1 MIRPN
6 YNIRA
11 KIYQSAG
18 KHSYFRLNLMDS
30 ASLRSL
36 TPLLDGID
44 RWVELAPLLPVI
56 VSLELV
62 LSADNAVA
70 LASITRNLNSREL
83 QKQALNVGIFIA
95 LLLRILVI
103 LTAQFFL
110 NFWPIKLIGGI
121 YLITLSFSKILG
133 FENNY
138 IVDETQINTKN
149 NQTNLFKVILL
160 LSITDLAFSID
171 SITAAVAISDQFL
184 LVITGA
190 IIGVIALRFTS
201 GLFIKW
207 LEIYCNLEKA
217 GYIAVA
223 IVGFKLIIQLIFYKL
238 IIPEYLFFLTM
249 LCLFLWGF
257 SKRINEFS

>member
-1 MIRPN
+1 
-6 YNIRA
+6 
-11 KIYQSAG
+11 
-18 KHSYFRLNLMDS
+18 MDS

-70 LASITRNLNSREL
+70 LASITKNLNNIDL
-83 QKQALNVGIFIA
+83 QRKALNIGIFIA

-110 NFWPIKLIGGI
+110 NFWPVKLIGGI
-121 YLITLSFSKILG
+121 YLISLSISKFLSLNNNDSDKNIH
-133 FENNY
+133 ENSKKSN
-138 IVDETQINTKN
+138 IS
-149 NQTNLFKVILL
+149 LFKVILL
-160 LSITDLAFSID
+160 LSVTDLAFSID

-207 LEIYCNLEKA
+207 LEIYINLEKA
-217 GYIAVA
+217 GYIAVGL
-223 IVGFKLIIQLIFYKL
+223 IGIKLIIQLILYKL
-238 IIPEYLFFLTM
+238 IIPEYLFFLVM

-257 SKRINEFS
+257 SKKDILINNV

>member
-1 MIRPN
+1 
-6 YNIRA
+6 
-11 KIYQSAG
+11 
-18 KHSYFRLNLMDS
+18 MDS

-44 RWVELAPLLPVI
+44 RWVELAPLLPII

-70 LASITRNLNSREL
+70 LASITKNLNNIDQ
-83 QKQALNVGIFIA
+83 QKKALNIGIFIA
-95 LLLRILVI
+95 LILRILVI

-110 NFWPIKLIGGI
+110 NFWPVRLIGGF
-121 YLITLSFSKILG
+121 YLISLSVSKFLKI
-133 FENNY
+133 NNNSTNDNEKY
-138 IVDETQINTKN
+138 SN
-149 NQTNLFKVILL
+149 NKSDTSLFKVILL
-160 LSITDLAFSID
+160 LSVTDLAFSID

-207 LEIYCNLEKA
+207 LEIYVNLEKA
-217 GYIAVA
+217 GYLAIA
-223 IVGFKLIIQLIFYKL
+223 IIGIKLIIQLIFYKI
-238 IIPEYLFFLTM
+238 IIPEYLFFLLM
-249 LCLFLWGF
+249 LCIFLWGF
-257 SKRINEFS
+257 SIKVSTIEKI

>member
-1 MIRPN
+1 
-6 YNIRA
+6 
-11 KIYQSAG
+11 
-18 KHSYFRLNLMDS
+18 MDS

-70 LASITRNLNSREL
+70 LASITKNLNDIKL
-83 QKQALNVGIFIA
+83 QKIALNIGILIA

-103 LTAQFFL
+103 LTAQFIL
-110 NFWPIKLIGGI
+110 NFWPVKLIGGL
-121 YLITLSFSKILG
+121 YLITLSVSKILSVSNV
-133 FENNY
+133 ESDN
-138 IVDETQINTKN
+138 IDDLKKTNTN
-149 NQTNLFKVILL
+149 ISLLKVILL
-160 LSITDLAFSID
+160 LAVTDLAFSID

-184 LVITGA
+184 LVISGA

-201 GLFIKW
+201 GLFIRW
-207 LEIYCNLEKA
+207 LEIYVNLEKA

-223 IVGFKLIIQLIFYKL
+223 IIGIKLILQLIFYDI
-238 IIPEYLFFLTM
+238 IIPEYLFFLVM

-257 SKRINEFS
+257 SSKNQKFNNI

>member
-1 MIRPN
+1 
-6 YNIRA
+6 
-11 KIYQSAG
+11 
-18 KHSYFRLNLMDS
+18 MDS

-70 LASITRNLNSREL
+70 LASITKNLNNIDL
-83 QKQALNVGIFIA
+83 QRKALNIGIFIA

-110 NFWPIKLIGGI
+110 NFWPVKLIGGI
-121 YLITLSFSKILG
+121 YLISLSISKFISLNSNDSNKDINDKSDNSKIS
-133 FENNY
+133 
-138 IVDETQINTKN
+138 
-149 NQTNLFKVILL
+149 LFRVILL

-207 LEIYCNLEKA
+207 LEIYINLEKA
-217 GYIAVA
+217 GYIAVGL
-223 IVGFKLIIQLIFYKL
+223 IGLKLIIQLILYKVV
-238 IIPEYLFFLTM
+238 IPEYLFFLVM
-249 LCLFLWGF
+249 LGLFLWGF
-257 SKRINEFS
+257 SKKDNVINDV

>member
-1 MIRPN
+1 
-6 YNIRA
+6 
-11 KIYQSAG
+11 
-18 KHSYFRLNLMDS
+18 MDS

-70 LASITRNLNSREL
+70 LASITKNLNNIDL
-83 QKQALNVGIFIA
+83 QRKALNIGIFIA

-110 NFWPIKLIGGI
+110 NFWPVKLIGGI
-121 YLITLSFSKILG
+121 YLISLSISKFLSLNNNDSEKNIN
-133 FENNY
+133 ENSEKSN
-138 IVDETQINTKN
+138 IS
-149 NQTNLFKVILL
+149 LFKVILL
-160 LSITDLAFSID
+160 LSVTDLAFSID

-207 LEIYCNLEKA
+207 LEIYINLEKA
-217 GYIAVA
+217 GYIAVGL
-223 IVGFKLIIQLIFYKL
+223 IGLKLIIQLVLFKL
-238 IIPEYLFFLTM
+238 VIPEYLFFLVM
-249 LCLFLWGF
+249 LFLFIWGF
-257 SKRINEFS
+257 SKKNSSINNV

>member
-1 MIRPN
+1 
-6 YNIRA
+6 
-11 KIYQSAG
+11 
-18 KHSYFRLNLMDS
+18 MDS
-30 ASLRSL
+30 ASLRSI

-70 LASITRNLNSREL
+70 LASITKTLNNINL
-83 QKQALNVGIFIA
+83 QKKALDIGILIA
-95 LLLRILVI
+95 LLLRIIVI
-103 LTAQFFL
+103 LSAQYVL
-110 NFWPIKLIGGI
+110 KFWPVKLIGGI
-121 YLITLSFSKILG
+121 YLISLSISKLIG
-133 FENNY
+133 TNNN
-138 IVDETQINTKN
+138 ESTKN
-149 NQTNLFKVILL
+149 NIRVDSTKSLLNVILL

-207 LEIYCNLEKA
+207 LEIYINLEKA

-223 IVGFKLIIQLIFYKL
+223 LIGIKLIISLIFYY
-238 IIPEYLFFLTM
+238 IVIPEYLFFIIM
-249 LCLFLWGF
+249 LLLFLWGF
-257 SKRINEFS
+257 SSKDNVTKDI

>member
-1 MIRPN
+1 
-6 YNIRA
+6 
-11 KIYQSAG
+11 
-18 KHSYFRLNLMDS
+18 MDS

-44 RWVELAPLLPVI
+44 RWVELAPLLPII

-70 LASITRNLNSREL
+70 LASITKNLQNIEL
-83 QKQALNVGIFIA
+83 QKKALNIGILIA

-103 LTAQFFL
+103 LTAQFIL
-110 NFWPIKLIGGI
+110 NFWPVKLIGGI
-121 YLITLSFSKILG
+121 YLISLSISKIIFLDKNPTD
-133 FENNY
+133 ENVN
-138 IVDETQINTKN
+138 QRINKSKSS
-149 NQTNLFKVILL
+149 LFNVILL
-160 LSITDLAFSID
+160 LAVTDLAFSID

-207 LEIYCNLEKA
+207 LEIYINLEKA
-217 GYIAVA
+217 GYIAVG
-223 IVGFKLIIQLIFYKL
+223 IIGIKLILQLILYKL
-238 IIPEYLFFLTM
+238 IIPEYLFFLIM

-257 SKRINEFS
+257 SKKKSTI

>member
-1 MIRPN
+1 
-6 YNIRA
+6 
-11 KIYQSAG
+11 
-18 KHSYFRLNLMDS
+18 MDS

-70 LASITRNLNSREL
+70 LASITKKLNNLDL
-83 QKQALNVGIFIA
+83 QKKALNIGIFIA
-95 LLLRILVI
+95 LILRILVI

-110 NFWPIKLIGGI
+110 NFWPVKLVGGL
-121 YLITLSFSKILG
+121 YLILLSINKFININKKETN
-133 FENNY
+133 ENN
-138 IVDETQINTKN
+138 EAINFN
-149 NQTNLFKVILL
+149 SRISLLNVILL
-160 LSITDLAFSID
+160 LAVTDLAFSID

-207 LEIYCNLEKA
+207 LELYVNLEKA

-223 IVGFKLIIQLIFYKL
+223 IIGIKLIIQLIFYN
-238 IIPEYLFFLTM
+238 IVIPEYLFFLIM
-249 LCLFLWGF
+249 LCLFFWGF
-257 SKRINEFS
+257 SSKESSIKNI

>member
-1 MIRPN
+1 
-6 YNIRA
+6 
-11 KIYQSAG
+11 
-18 KHSYFRLNLMDS
+18 MDS

-70 LASITRNLNSREL
+70 LASITKNLNNIDL
-83 QKQALNVGIFIA
+83 QRKALNIGIFIA

-110 NFWPIKLIGGI
+110 NFWPVKLIGGI
-121 YLITLSFSKILG
+121 YLISLSISKFLSLNNNDSDKNIN
-133 FENNY
+133 ENSEKSN
-138 IVDETQINTKN
+138 IS
-149 NQTNLFKVILL
+149 LFKVILL
-160 LSITDLAFSID
+160 LSVTDLAFSID

-207 LEIYCNLEKA
+207 LEIYINLEKA
-217 GYIAVA
+217 GYIAVGL
-223 IVGFKLIIQLIFYKL
+223 IGIKLIIQLILYKL
-238 IIPEYLFFLTM
+238 VIPEYLFFLVM
-249 LCLFLWGF
+249 LFLFIWGF
-257 SKRINEFS
+257 SKKNSSINNV

>member
-1 MIRPN
+1 
-6 YNIRA
+6 
-11 KIYQSAG
+11 
-18 KHSYFRLNLMDS
+18 MDS

-70 LASITRNLNSREL
+70 LASITKNLNNIDL
-83 QKQALNVGIFIA
+83 QSKALNIGIFIA

-110 NFWPIKLIGGI
+110 NFWPVKLIGGI
-121 YLITLSFSKILG
+121 YLISLSISKFISLNSNDSNI
-133 FENNY
+133 ESNDN
-138 IVDETQINTKN
+138 IDKSNIS
-149 NQTNLFKVILL
+149 LLRVILL
-160 LSITDLAFSID
+160 LSVTDLAFSID

-207 LEIYCNLEKA
+207 LEIYINLEKA
-217 GYIAVA
+217 GYIAVGL
-223 IVGFKLIIQLIFYKL
+223 IGIKLIIQLILYKL
-238 IIPEYLFFLTM
+238 VIPEYLFFLVM
-249 LCLFLWGF
+249 LCLFIWGF
-257 SKRINEFS
+257 SKKDTLINNV

>member
-1 MIRPN
+1 
-6 YNIRA
+6 
-11 KIYQSAG
+11 
-18 KHSYFRLNLMDS
+18 MDS

-70 LASITRNLNSREL
+70 LASITKNLSDINQ
-83 QKQALNVGIFIA
+83 QKKALNIGIFIA

-110 NFWPIKLIGGI
+110 NFWPVKLIGGL
-121 YLITLSFSKILG
+121 YLISLSISKFISLNKHKI
-133 FENNY
+133 EDKEVNY
-138 IVDETQINTKN
+138 QPQIS
-149 NQTNLFKVILL
+149 LIRVIFL
-160 LSITDLAFSID
+160 LSVTDLAFSID

-190 IIGVIALRFTS
+190 IIGVVALRFTS

-207 LEIYCNLEKA
+207 LEIYVNLEKA

-223 IVGFKLIIQLIFYKL
+223 LIGVKLIIQLIFYN
-238 IIPEYLFFLTM
+238 IVVPEYLFFMIM

-257 SKRINEFS
+257 SKKESTIDII

>member
-1 MIRPN
+1 
-6 YNIRA
+6 
-11 KIYQSAG
+11 
-18 KHSYFRLNLMDS
+18 MDS

-44 RWVELAPLLPVI
+44 QWVELAPLLPI
-56 VSLELV
+56 IISLELV

-70 LASITRNLNSREL
+70 MASITKNLNNIDL
-83 QKQALNVGIFIA
+83 QTKALNIGVFIA
-95 LLLRILVI
+95 LILRILVI

-110 NFWPIKLIGGI
+110 NFWPVKLIGGI
-121 YLITLSFSKILG
+121 YLISLSISKFISI
-133 FENNY
+133 NNTY
-138 IVDETQINTKN
+138 IIDTDKAN
-149 NQTNLFKVILL
+149 NIKSKYSLFKVIILL
-160 LSITDLAFSID
+160 AVTDLAFSID

-207 LEIYCNLEKA
+207 LEIYINLEKA
-217 GYIAVA
+217 GYIAVG
-223 IVGFKLIIQLIFYKL
+223 IIGLKLIIQLIFFQL
-238 IIPEYLFFLTM
+238 VIPEYLFFLAM

-257 SKRINEFS
+257 SSKINTINNI

>member
-1 MIRPN
+1 
-6 YNIRA
+6 
-11 KIYQSAG
+11 
-18 KHSYFRLNLMDS
+18 MDS

-44 RWVELAPLLPVI
+44 RWVELAPLLPVL

-70 LASITRNLNSREL
+70 LASITKNLNNIDL
-83 QKQALNVGIFIA
+83 QRKALNIGIFIA
-95 LLLRILVI
+95 LLLRIIVI

-110 NFWPIKLIGGI
+110 NFWPVKLIGGI
-121 YLITLSFSKILG
+121 YLISLSISKFISL
-133 FENNY
+133 NSN
-138 IVDETQINTKN
+138 D
-149 NQTNLFKVILL
+149 TNIESNDNIDKSNISLLKVILL
-160 LSITDLAFSID
+160 LSVTDLAFSID

-207 LEIYCNLEKA
+207 LEIYINLEKA
-217 GYIAVA
+217 GYIAVGL
-223 IVGFKLIIQLIFYKL
+223 IGTKLIIQLILYEL
-238 IIPEYLFFLTM
+238 VIPEYLFFLVM

-257 SKRINEFS
+257 SKKDTLINNV

>member
-1 MIRPN
+1 
-6 YNIRA
+6 
-11 KIYQSAG
+11 
-18 KHSYFRLNLMDS
+18 MDS

-36 TPLLDGID
+36 TPLLDDID
-44 RWVELAPLLPVI
+44 KWVELAPLLPVI

-70 LASITRNLNSREL
+70 LASITKNLNNIEL
-83 QKQALNVGIFIA
+83 QKKALNIGIFIA
-95 LLLRILVI
+95 FILRVLVI

-110 NFWPIKLIGGI
+110 NLWPVKLIGGI
-121 YLITLSFSKILG
+121 YLISLSISKFLA
-133 FENNY
+133 
-138 IVDETQINTKN
+138 INTKDAIYNDNVN
-149 NQTNLFKVILL
+149 NSQANFSLLNVIIL

-207 LEIYCNLEKA
+207 LEIYINLEKA
-217 GYIAVA
+217 GYIAVG
-223 IVGFKLIIQLIFYKL
+223 IIGIKLIIQLIFYQFV
-238 IIPEYLFFLTM
+238 IPEYLFFLVM
-249 LCLFLWGF
+249 LFLFLWGF
-257 SKRINEFS
+257 SRK

>member
-1 MIRPN
+1 
-6 YNIRA
+6 
-11 KIYQSAG
+11 
-18 KHSYFRLNLMDS
+18 MDS

-44 RWVELAPLLPVI
+44 RWVELAPLLPI
-56 VSLELV
+56 IISLELV

-70 LASITRNLNSREL
+70 LASITKNLNNIDL
-83 QKQALNVGIFIA
+83 QKKALNIGIFIA
-95 LLLRILVI
+95 LLFRIFVI

-110 NFWPIKLIGGI
+110 SFWPVKLIGGI
-121 YLITLSFSKILG
+121 YLISLSISKFLTMS
-133 FENNY
+133 NNSNFDN
-138 IVDETQINTKN
+138 DESNINKSRSS
-149 NQTNLFKVILL
+149 LFNVIILL
-160 LSITDLAFSID
+160 AVTDLAFSID

-207 LEIYCNLEKA
+207 LQIYINLEKA
-217 GYIAVA
+217 GYIAVG
-223 IVGFKLIIQLIFYKL
+223 IIGFKLIIQLIL
-238 IIPEYLFFLTM
+238 NNLVIPEYLFFLIM

-257 SKRINEFS
+257 SSKVVTNNNI

>member
-1 MIRPN
+1 
-6 YNIRA
+6 
-11 KIYQSAG
+11 
-18 KHSYFRLNLMDS
+18 MDS

-70 LASITRNLNSREL
+70 LASITKNLNNIDL
-83 QKQALNVGIFIA
+83 QRKALNIGIFIA
-95 LLLRILVI
+95 LLLRIIVI

-110 NFWPIKLIGGI
+110 NFWPVKLIGGI
-121 YLITLSFSKILG
+121 YLISLSISKFLSLNNNDSDKNTN
-133 FENNY
+133 ENIEKSN
-138 IVDETQINTKN
+138 IS
-149 NQTNLFKVILL
+149 LFKVILL
-160 LSITDLAFSID
+160 LSVTDLAFSID

-207 LEIYCNLEKA
+207 LEIYINLEKA
-217 GYIAVA
+217 GYIAVGL
-223 IVGFKLIIQLIFYKL
+223 IGLKLIIQLVLFKL
-238 IIPEYLFFLTM
+238 VIPEYLFFLVM
-249 LCLFLWGF
+249 LFLFIWGF
-257 SKRINEFS
+257 SKKNSSINNV

>member
-1 MIRPN
+1 
-6 YNIRA
+6 
-11 KIYQSAG
+11 
-18 KHSYFRLNLMDS
+18 MDS

-70 LASITRNLNSREL
+70 LASITKNLSDINQ
-83 QKQALNVGIFIA
+83 QKKALNIGIFIA

-110 NFWPIKLIGGI
+110 NFWPVKLIGGI
-121 YLITLSFSKILG
+121 YLVTLSISKFISLNKKN
-133 FENNY
+133 FE
-138 IVDETQINTKN
+138 DNTV
-149 NQTNLFKVILL
+149 NLQPKISLIRVVFLL
-160 LSITDLAFSID
+160 AVTDLAFSID

-190 IIGVIALRFTS
+190 IIGVVALRFTS
-201 GLFIKW
+201 GLFIRW
-207 LEIYCNLEKA
+207 LEIYVNLEKA

-223 IVGFKLIIQLIFYKL
+223 LIGVKLIIQLIFYN
-238 IIPEYLFFLTM
+238 IVVPEYLFFMLM

-257 SKRINEFS
+257 SKKESTIDII

>member
-1 MIRPN
+1 
-6 YNIRA
+6 
-11 KIYQSAG
+11 
-18 KHSYFRLNLMDS
+18 MDS

-44 RWVELAPLLPVI
+44 RWVELAPLLPI
-56 VSLELV
+56 IISLELV

-70 LASITRNLNSREL
+70 LASITKNLNNIDL
-83 QKQALNVGIFIA
+83 QKRALNIGILIA
-95 LLLRILVI
+95 LLLRIFVI

-110 NFWPIKLIGGI
+110 NFWPVKLIGGI
-121 YLITLSFSKILG
+121 YLISLSISKFISIG
-133 FENNY
+133 NNST
-138 IVDETQINTKN
+138 IDNDKNINSQN
-149 NQTNLFKVILL
+149 SLYKVILL
-160 LSITDLAFSID
+160 LSVTDLAFSID

-207 LEIYCNLEKA
+207 LEIYINLEKA
-217 GYIAVA
+217 GYIAVG
-223 IVGFKLIIQLIFYKL
+223 IIGLKLIIQLIL
-238 IIPEYLFFLTM
+238 SQVVIPEYLFFLVM

-257 SKRINEFS
+257 SSKENTTDNV

>member
-1 MIRPN
+1 
-6 YNIRA
+6 
-11 KIYQSAG
+11 
-18 KHSYFRLNLMDS
+18 MDS

-70 LASITRNLNSREL
+70 LASITKNLNNINL
-83 QKQALNVGIFIA
+83 QKRALNIGIFIA
-95 LLLRILVI
+95 LLLRIIVI

-110 NFWPIKLIGGI
+110 NFWPVKLIGGF
-121 YLITLSFSKILG
+121 YLISLSFFKFFNI
-133 FENNY
+133 
-138 IVDETQINTKN
+138 N
-149 NQTNLFKVILL
+149 NQDSIINDNSNNKKVSNSLVNVILL
-160 LSITDLAFSID
+160 LAVTDLAFSID

-190 IIGVIALRFTS
+190 VIGVIALRFTS
-201 GLFIKW
+201 GLFIRW
-207 LEIYCNLEKA
+207 LEIYVNLEKA

-223 IVGFKLIIQLIFYKL
+223 IIGIKLILQLILYQ
-238 IIPEYLFFLTM
+238 IVIPEYMFFIVM

-257 SKRINEFS
+257 SDKDSNIKDF

>member
-1 MIRPN
+1 
-6 YNIRA
+6 
-11 KIYQSAG
+11 
-18 KHSYFRLNLMDS
+18 MDS

-56 VSLELV
+56 ISLELV

-70 LASITRNLNSREL
+70 LASITKNLESIDL
-83 QKQALNVGIFIA
+83 QEKALNIGIFIA

-103 LTAQFFL
+103 LAAQFIL
-110 NFWPIKLIGGI
+110 NFWPAKLIGGI
-121 YLITLSFSKILG
+121 YLISLSISKFISINDNSSK
-133 FENNY
+133 FDNKNE
-138 IVDETQINTKN
+138 INTSKSS
-149 NQTNLFKVILL
+149 LVKVILL

-190 IIGVIALRFTS
+190 IIGVVALRFTS

-207 LEIYCNLEKA
+207 LEIYSNLEKA
-217 GYIAVA
+217 GYIAVG
-223 IVGFKLIIQLIFYKL
+223 IIGVKLIIQSILHKF
-238 IIPEYLFFLTM
+238 IIPEYLFFLAM

-257 SKRINEFS
+257 SNKYTSRNTS

>member
-1 MIRPN
+1 
-6 YNIRA
+6 
-11 KIYQSAG
+11 
-18 KHSYFRLNLMDS
+18 MDS

-70 LASITRNLNSREL
+70 LASITKNLNNIDL
-83 QKQALNVGIFIA
+83 QRKALNIGIFIA

-110 NFWPIKLIGGI
+110 NFWPVKLIGGI
-121 YLITLSFSKILG
+121 YLISLSISKFLSLNNNDSDKDIK
-133 FENNY
+133 ENTVKSN
-138 IVDETQINTKN
+138 IS
-149 NQTNLFKVILL
+149 LFKVILL
-160 LSITDLAFSID
+160 LSVTDLAFSID

-207 LEIYCNLEKA
+207 LEIYINLEKA
-217 GYIAVA
+217 GYIAVGL
-223 IVGFKLIIQLIFYKL
+223 IGLKLIIQLVLFKL
-238 IIPEYLFFLTM
+238 VIPEYLFFLVM
-249 LCLFLWGF
+249 LFLFIWGF
-257 SKRINEFS
+257 SKKNSSINNV

>member
-1 MIRPN
+1 
-6 YNIRA
+6 
-11 KIYQSAG
+11 
-18 KHSYFRLNLMDS
+18 MDS

-44 RWVELAPLLPVI
+44 RWVELAPLLPVL

-70 LASITRNLNSREL
+70 LASITKNLNNIDL
-83 QKQALNVGIFIA
+83 QKKALNIGIFIA

-110 NFWPIKLIGGI
+110 NFWPVKLIGGI
-121 YLITLSFSKILG
+121 YLISLSISKFISLNSTDSNIESNG
-133 FENNY
+133 
-138 IVDETQINTKN
+138 KN
-149 NQTNLFKVILL
+149 EKSNISLFKVILL
-160 LSITDLAFSID
+160 LSVTDLAFSID
-171 SITAAVAISDQFL
+171 SITAAIAISDQFL

-207 LEIYCNLEKA
+207 LEIYINLEKA
-217 GYIAVA
+217 GYIAVGL
-223 IVGFKLIIQLIFYKL
+223 IGIKLIIQLVLYKL
-238 IIPEYLFFLTM
+238 VIPEYLFFLVM

-257 SKRINEFS
+257 SKKDTLINNA

>member
-1 MIRPN
+1 
-6 YNIRA
+6 
-11 KIYQSAG
+11 
-18 KHSYFRLNLMDS
+18 MDS

-70 LASITRNLNSREL
+70 LASITKNLNNIDL
-83 QKQALNVGIFIA
+83 QRKALNIGIFIA

-110 NFWPIKLIGGI
+110 NFWPVKLIGGI
-121 YLITLSFSKILG
+121 YLISLSISKFLSL
-133 FENNY
+133 NNN
-138 IVDETQINTKN
+138 DSDRNINDNSEKSN
-149 NQTNLFKVILL
+149 ISLFKVILL
-160 LSITDLAFSID
+160 LSVTDLAFSID

-207 LEIYCNLEKA
+207 LEIYINLEKA
-217 GYIAVA
+217 GYIAVGL
-223 IVGFKLIIQLIFYKL
+223 IGLKLIIQLVLFKL
-238 IIPEYLFFLTM
+238 VIPEYLFFLVM
-249 LCLFLWGF
+249 LFLFIWGF
-257 SKRINEFS
+257 SKKNSSINNV

>member
-1 MIRPN
+1 
-6 YNIRA
+6 
-11 KIYQSAG
+11 
-18 KHSYFRLNLMDS
+18 MDS

-70 LASITRNLNSREL
+70 LASITKNLNNIDL
-83 QKQALNVGIFIA
+83 QRKALNIGIFIA

-110 NFWPIKLIGGI
+110 NFWPVKLIGGI
-121 YLITLSFSKILG
+121 YLISLSISKFLSLNNNG
-133 FENNY
+133 SDKNLNENSEKSN
-138 IVDETQINTKN
+138 IS
-149 NQTNLFKVILL
+149 LFKVILL
-160 LSITDLAFSID
+160 LSVTDLAFSID

-207 LEIYCNLEKA
+207 LEIYINLEKA
-217 GYIAVA
+217 GYIAVGL
-223 IVGFKLIIQLIFYKL
+223 IGIKLIIQLILYKL
-238 IIPEYLFFLTM
+238 VIPEYLFFLVM

-257 SKRINEFS
+257 SKKDSLINDI

>member
-1 MIRPN
+1 
-6 YNIRA
+6 
-11 KIYQSAG
+11 
-18 KHSYFRLNLMDS
+18 MDS

-70 LASITRNLNSREL
+70 LASITKNLKNIEL
-83 QKQALNVGIFIA
+83 QKKALNIGILIA
-95 LLLRILVI
+95 LLLRIIVI

-110 NFWPIKLIGGI
+110 NFWPVKLLGGL
-121 YLITLSFSKILG
+121 YLISLSISKFISINKN
-133 FENNY
+133 E
-138 IVDETQINTKN
+138 VDELQDVNNNRSKYSLIN
-149 NQTNLFKVILL
+149 VVLL
-160 LSITDLAFSID
+160 LAATDLAFSID

-190 IIGVIALRFTS
+190 LIGVIALRFTS
-201 GLFIKW
+201 GLFIKL
-207 LEIYCNLEKA
+207 LEQYTNLEKA

-223 IVGFKLIIQLIFYKL
+223 IIGIKLIIQLILYDVV
-238 IIPEYLFFLTM
+238 IPEYLFFLVM
-249 LCLFLWGF
+249 LLLFLWGF
-257 SKRINEFS
+257 SSKEYSVRDV

>member
-1 MIRPN
+1 
-6 YNIRA
+6 
-11 KIYQSAG
+11 
-18 KHSYFRLNLMDS
+18 MDS

-70 LASITRNLNSREL
+70 LASITKNLNNIDL
-83 QKQALNVGIFIA
+83 QRKALNIGIFIA

-110 NFWPIKLIGGI
+110 NFWPVKLIGGI
-121 YLITLSFSKILG
+121 YLISLSISKFISLNSNDSNKDINDKGDNSKIS
-133 FENNY
+133 
-138 IVDETQINTKN
+138 
-149 NQTNLFKVILL
+149 LFKVILL

-207 LEIYCNLEKA
+207 LEVYINLEKA
-217 GYIAVA
+217 GYIAVGL
-223 IVGFKLIIQLIFYKL
+223 IGLKLIIQLILYKVV
-238 IIPEYLFFLTM
+238 IPEYLFFLVM
-249 LCLFLWGF
+249 LGLFLWGF
-257 SKRINEFS
+257 SKKDNVIDDV

>member
-1 MIRPN
+1 
-6 YNIRA
+6 
-11 KIYQSAG
+11 
-18 KHSYFRLNLMDS
+18 MDS

-44 RWVELAPLLPVI
+44 RWVELAPLLPII

-70 LASITRNLNSREL
+70 LASITKNLNNFDL
-83 QKQALNVGIFIA
+83 QKKALNIGIFIA
-95 LLLRILVI
+95 LILRILVI
-103 LTAQFFL
+103 LTAQFIL
-110 NFWPIKLIGGI
+110 DFWPVKLIGGI
-121 YLITLSFSKILG
+121 YLISLSISKFISISKTDSS
-133 FENNY
+133 ENIENIY
-138 IVDETQINTKN
+138 NRDKSSIV
-149 NQTNLFKVILL
+149 KVILL
-160 LSITDLAFSID
+160 LSVTDLAFSID

-207 LEIYCNLEKA
+207 LEIYINLEKA
-217 GYIAVA
+217 GYIAVG
-223 IVGFKLIIQLIFYKL
+223 IIGIKLILQLILYQL
-238 IIPEYLFFLTM
+238 VIPEYLFFLVM

-257 SKRINEFS
+257 SNKDSTNDNF

>member
-1 MIRPN
+1 
-6 YNIRA
+6 
-11 KIYQSAG
+11 
-18 KHSYFRLNLMDS
+18 MDS

-56 VSLELV
+56 ISLELV

-70 LASITRNLNSREL
+70 LASITKNLNNIDL
-83 QKQALNVGIFIA
+83 QKKALNIGILIA
-95 LLLRILVI
+95 LILRILVI

-110 NFWPIKLIGGI
+110 NFWPFKLIGGL
-121 YLITLSFSKILG
+121 YLLWLSISKFNKINQNKSNENINN
-133 FENNY
+133 ENNSHS
-138 IVDETQINTKN
+138 TMSLLN
-149 NQTNLFKVILL
+149 VILL

-207 LEIYCNLEKA
+207 LEIYVNLEKA

-223 IVGFKLIIQLIFYKL
+223 IIGIKLIIQLIFYKFV
-238 IIPEYLFFLTM
+238 IPEYLFFLLM
-249 LCLFLWGF
+249 LCLFFWGF
-257 SKRINEFS
+257 SNKETNIKNI

>member
-1 MIRPN
+1 
-6 YNIRA
+6 
-11 KIYQSAG
+11 
-18 KHSYFRLNLMDS
+18 MDS

-70 LASITRNLNSREL
+70 LASITKNLNNIDL
-83 QKQALNVGIFIA
+83 QKKALNIGIFIA
-95 LLLRILVI
+95 LLLRVLVI
-103 LTAQFFL
+103 LTAQFIL
-110 NFWPIKLIGGI
+110 NFWPVKLIGGI
-121 YLITLSFSKILG
+121 YLISLSISRLFTL
-133 FENNY
+133 NNTVLKDNNDNNIKSDIS
-138 IVDETQINTKN
+138 IVN
-149 NQTNLFKVILL
+149 VILL
-160 LSITDLAFSID
+160 LSVTDLAFSID

-207 LEIYCNLEKA
+207 LEIYTNLEKA
-217 GYIAVA
+217 GYIAV
-223 IVGFKLIIQLIFYKL
+223 GFIGIKLILQLILYKL
-238 IIPEYLFFLTM
+238 IIPEYLFFLLM

-257 SKRINEFS
+257 SSKESNVDNF